1 MSEGKHAFRVG
12 ISGSYGGLNLGD
24 EAILE
29 AIITELRQALPV
41 EITVFSRHPEDT
53 LARQCV
59 ERAVPVREM
68 SRDEV
73 LPEIERL
80 DLFILGGG
88 GILFDGEAH
97 LYLREVALAQERQI
111 PVMVYAVGAGPLRD
125 SAAQRLTRTC
135 LNRAAAVTVRERR
148 AMQVLEEIGVH
159 REIEITADPARLLR
173 PEPLPADALKREGLE
188 GRRLVGMSVRE
199 PGAAAPDIDENH
211 YHALLANAAD
221 FMVDR
226 FDADLVFVPMERQ
239 VLDTQHCHAVVA
251 KMAHAQRA
259 TVLKGEY
266 SSGQMLTIM
275 GQFAFAVGM
284 RLHFLIFAALQR
296 VPFVALP
303 YASKVTGFLD
313 ALEMPMPP
321 LQQVNAGRLIAH
333 IDRSWDLHADLQAR
347 IDRALPPLQE
357 RARETNK
364 IAVRLLSNRVPVEG
378 GMRPAVGV

>member
-1 MSEGKHAFRVG
+1 MSEDQHVFRVG

-29 AIITELRQALPV
+29 GIVTELRQALPV
-41 EITVFSRHPEDT
+41 EITIFSRHPEDT
-53 LARQCV
+53 LARHRV

-88 GILFDGEAH
+88 GILFDAEAH
-97 LYLREVALAQERQI
+97 LYLREVALAQERQV

-125 SAAQRLTRTC
+125 PAAQRLTRTC
-135 LNRAAAVTVRERR
+135 LTRAAAVTVRERR
-148 AMQVLEEIGVH
+148 ALQVLEEIGVH
-159 REIEITADPARLLR
+159 REIEITADPALLVK
-173 PEPLPADALKREGLE
+173 PEPLPADVLKRESLE
-188 GRRLVGMSVRE
+188 GRRLVGISVRE

-221 FMVDR
+221 YMVDR
-226 FDADLVFVPMERQ
+226 LDADLVFVPMERQ
-239 VLDTQHCHAVVA
+239 VLDIQHCHAVVA
-251 KMAHAQRA
+251 KMTHAQRA

-266 SSGQMLTIM
+266 TSGQMLTII

-333 IDRSWDLHADLQAR
+333 IDRSWDFRRDLQDR
-347 IDRALPPLQE
+347 IDRALPALQE
-357 RARETNK
+357 RARETNR
-364 IAVRLLSNRVPVEG
+364 IAVRLLLNRTSVEE

>member
-1 MSEGKHAFRVG
+1 MSEDQHVFRVG

-29 AIITELRQALPV
+29 GIVTELRRALPV
-41 EITVFSRHPEDT
+41 EITIFSRNPEDT
-53 LARQCV
+53 LARHCV
-59 ERAVPVREM
+59 EHAVPVREM

-88 GILFDGEAH
+88 GILFDAEAH
-97 LYLREVALAQERQI
+97 LYLREVALAQERQV

-125 SAAQRLTRTC
+125 PAAQRLTRTC
-135 LNRAAAVTVRERR
+135 LTRAAAVTVRERR
-148 AMQVLEEIGVH
+148 ALQVLEEIGVH
-159 REIEITADPARLLR
+159 REIEITADPALLVK
-173 PEPLPADALKREGLE
+173 PEPLPADVLKRESLE
-188 GRRLVGMSVRE
+188 GRRLVGISVRE

-221 FMVDR
+221 YMVDR
-226 FDADLVFVPMERQ
+226 LDADLVFVPMERQ
-239 VLDTQHCHAVVA
+239 VLDIQHCHAVVA
-251 KMAHAQRA
+251 KMTHAQRA

-266 SSGQMLTIM
+266 TSGQMLTIM

-333 IDRSWDLHADLQAR
+333 IDRSWDFRRDLQDR
-347 IDRALPPLQE
+347 IDRALPALQE
-357 RARETNK
+357 RARETNR
-364 IAVRLLSNRVPVEG
+364 IAVRLLLNRTPVEE

>member
-1 MSEGKHAFRVG
+1 
-12 ISGSYGGLNLGD
+12 
-24 EAILE
+24 
-29 AIITELRQALPV
+29 
-41 EITVFSRHPEDT
+41 
-53 LARQCV
+53 
-59 ERAVPVREM
+59 M

-73 LPEIERL
+73 IPEIERL

-88 GILFDGEAH
+88 GILFDAEAH

-111 PVMVYAVGAGPLRD
+111 PVMVYAVSAGPLHD
-125 SAAQRLTRTC
+125 PAAQKLTRTC
-135 LNRAAAVTVRERR
+135 LSRAAAVTVRERR
-148 AMQVLEEIGVH
+148 ALQVLEEIGVH
-159 REIEITADPARLLR
+159 REIEITADPALLLR
-173 PEPLPADALKREGLE
+173 PEPLPPDALKREGLE
-188 GRRLVGMSVRE
+188 GRRLVGISVRE

-221 FMVDR
+221 YMVDR
-226 FDADLVFVPMERQ
+226 LDADLVFVPMERQ

-251 KMAHAQRA
+251 NMAHAQRA

-266 SSGQMLTIM
+266 TSGQMLTII

-347 IDRALPPLQE
+347 IDRALPTLQE

-364 IAVRLLSNRVPVEG
+364 IAVRLLLNRAPVAE